1 VVATRERADRLWS
14 SIAGE
19 LLRLPERGDRAQS
32 ERRELFMQL
41 PIDMATEVYDRGD
54 EAIAFDWAYAAE
66 QLPWATR

>member
-1 VVATRERADRLWS
+1 
-14 SIAGE
+14 
-19 LLRLPERGDRAQS
+19 
-32 ERRELFMQL
+32 MQL